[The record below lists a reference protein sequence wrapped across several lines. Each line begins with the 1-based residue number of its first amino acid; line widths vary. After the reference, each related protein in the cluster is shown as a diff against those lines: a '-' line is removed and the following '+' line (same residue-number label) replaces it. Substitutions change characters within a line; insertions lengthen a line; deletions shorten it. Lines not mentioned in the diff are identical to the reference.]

1 MLCAQYWG
9 KGDKRTVEKVEGLGL
24 RFALLIGLIF
34 CLCSMLIPRWM
45 MKLYTDDTEL
55 MFGFNED
62 NNDFYESPIQ
72 SIDDE
77 DRNNG
82 NDRIVV
88 TIKIPT
94 SKR

>member
-1 MLCAQYWG
+1 MTVSDFM
-9 KGDKRTVEKVEGLGL
+9 DKLQILG
-24 RFALLIGLIF
+24 
-34 CLCSMLIPRWM
+34 
-45 MKLYTDDTEL
+45 YTDDTEL

-88 TIKIPT
+88 TIKFQRVRGST
-94 SKR
+94 NAEM